1 MYLKL
6 TAGVGSVFRLQ
17 FSIWKPVNS
26 YFSVCVRTRGWYWSH
41 WVLVVVRRS
50 DLDGG
55 RLSVALSRM
64 CGFCCWPCA
73 AGAGQLPCII
83 RCPLCFC
90 LWLACVLF
98 GVTNLIETKH
108 HTHRKD
114 VDILRTRNC
123 WRGENQFLFN
133 TSPSKA
139 WVCSYQGNWQGS
151 LKSLCGKC
159 LGVCLPCAVPIRMSL
174 HLEMG
179 SVIHCSGPS
188 LLTRVDELL
197 VMSVL
202 VFLATLG
209 VCGKQ
214 HVAILL
220 ETSSHIVDPLP
231 PLLKETKP
239 VVLLARGWGT

>member
-1 MYLKL
+1 MR
-6 TAGVGSVFRLQ
+6 V
-17 FSIWKPVNS
+17 
-26 YFSVCVRTRGWYWSH
+26 
-41 WVLVVVRRS
+41 VLVTLSTGSRS
-50 DLDGG
+50 KKAWFRWGASLCSFD
-55 RLSVALSRM
+55 RM
-64 CGFCCWPCA
+64 CAGSALTCA
-73 AGAGQLPCII
+73 TGAGQLPYII

-108 HTHRKD
+108 HTYRKD
-114 VDILRTRNC
+114 VDILRTRNY

-139 WVCSYQGNWQGS
+139 CVCNYQGNWQGS

-174 HLEMG
+174 HLDMG
-179 SVIHCSGPS
+179 SVVHCSGPP

-209 VCGKQ
+209 VCGKE

-220 ETSSHIVDPLP
+220 GTASHIVDPLP
-231 PLLKETKP
+231 HS
-239 VVLLARGWGT
+239 